1 MDKSKSEF
9 LTRLRAALDRLPAY
23 EIDQMLAFYAEMID
37 DRVEAGMTEEQAT
50 ESLGNVEVIAERLI
64 AQTPPIPKAIT
75 RVKTKSRALNIV
87 LLIVGAPIWIPLAI
101 AFAVTAFAI
110 WLTIWALLVSLW
122 AVIAALLLSGIV
134 GIATG
139 LYLLVTLHP
148 LTALLSVGMGLFCI
162 GIGLFSY
169 FGVLAASKG
178 LYRLT
183 TLFAGK
189 IRSLFIREARHDEV

>member
-1 MDKSKSEF
+1 MDKSEF
-9 LTRLRAALDRLPAY
+9 LTQLRVALDRLPAY
-23 EIDQMLAFYAEMID
+23 ETDQLLAFYAEMID
-37 DRVEAGMTEEQAT
+37 DRVEDGMTEGEAT
-50 ESLGNVEVIAERLI
+50 ESLGAVELIAEQLI
-64 AQTPPIPKAIT
+64 AQTPAIPKAIT
-75 RVKTKSRALNIV
+75 RVKTKSRVLNIV
-87 LLIVGAPIWIPLAI
+87 LLILGAPIWIPLAF
-101 AFAVTAFAI
+101 AFAVTALSI
-110 WLTIWALLVSLW
+110 WLVIWVLLVSLW
-122 AVIAALLLSGIV
+122 AVIAALLLSGIA

-139 LYLLVTLHP
+139 FYLLVTLHP

-189 IRSLFIREARHDEV
+189 IKSLFIREARHEEVQ